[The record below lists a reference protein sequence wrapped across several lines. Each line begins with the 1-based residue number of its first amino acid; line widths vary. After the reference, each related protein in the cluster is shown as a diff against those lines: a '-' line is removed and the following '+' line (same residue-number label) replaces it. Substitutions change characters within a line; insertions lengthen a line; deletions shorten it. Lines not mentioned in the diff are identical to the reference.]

1 MMLSE
6 FASLEFIIDD
16 SGSMMCHSDTVDPV
30 TKRANT
36 RWAEAHQRLKEML
49 EILGAY
55 RMTLCIC
62 SSLQQDDVSHSLQ
75 HHPIRQPTSPFNKL
89 ELNF

>member
-16 SGSMMCHSDTVDPV
+16 SGSMMCQSDTVDPI

-36 RWAEAHQRLKEML
+36 LCAEAHQRLKEML
-49 EILGAY
+49 EIVGMLN
-55 RMTLCIC
+55 
-62 SSLQQDDVSHSLQ
+62 DVN
-75 HHPIRQPTSPFNKL
+75 FEL
-89 ELNF
+89 E

>member
-16 SGSMMCHSDTVDPV
+16 SGSMMCQSDTVDPI

-49 EILGAY
+49 EILG
-55 RMTLCIC
+55 MLNVNCGVM
-62 SSLQQDDVSHSLQ
+62 LDDIVVC
-75 HHPIRQPTSPFNKL
+75 
-89 ELNF
+89 